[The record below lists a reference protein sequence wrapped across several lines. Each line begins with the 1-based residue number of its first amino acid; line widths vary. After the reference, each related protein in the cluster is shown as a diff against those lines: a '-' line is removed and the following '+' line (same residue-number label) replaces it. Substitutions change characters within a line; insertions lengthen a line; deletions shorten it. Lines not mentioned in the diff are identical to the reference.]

1 MKSFNTR
8 IDDLGDH
15 LSPTDIV
22 LRELREMA
30 RVSSTTEYLA
40 SLKDFERPLN
50 RMTRQA
56 RRAVQKSPKGYSGD
70 AIERHVVEAE
80 RDVAFLWNLHL
91 QVNRRIHDD
100 LRTAVPMM
108 IHLAADV
115 RFRLLDESRRADAT
129 RAWLRASRDFPYPLD
144 PETAGSVEA
153 AIAHQ
158 VESWIVLRDAETI
171 DEWVDEELGGEDDD
185 AVSED
190 SAARIARRVEREI
203 RRLVRSNE
211 IEPGKVVSLLDSPH
225 PFLSSAPLLDGRW
238 IDVIALELAELG
250 VILAGSG
257 CTRRGSRD
265 LHTLAWEEFVQTDAQ
280 GELSP
285 IDHASWLDA
294 RAAATER
301 VRSYRGRRRVVSGR
315 DYVECAL
322 YQRWRCRSLGA
333 RLDASVEN
341 GFVVSSWNDWVKRQG
356 RRAVLAGIRVEPID
370 ALAVAGTWTV
380 HDAKSARRLQVDR
393 ANRFA
398 ELRSAAI
405 GKETPTEGPTAVD
418 EAAVPWR
425 GGAAHVLTLVEGLA
439 AAVEGIRS
447 TYFRNAEIVFT
458 ELVEPLDRFRADL
471 REVLGLFESPRH
483 WADPSLPCLG
493 FHAVGRDGE
502 TAHAKHQESVRKQV
516 KPHVVQTGKRIAKEI
531 IRDARFD
538 SVIHVRDRDAAEKI
552 IDEELDEFLA

>member
-1 MKSFNTR
+1 M
-8 IDDLGDH
+8 
-15 LSPTDIV
+15 
-22 LRELREMA
+22 
-30 RVSSTTEYLA
+30 
-40 SLKDFERPLN
+40 
-50 RMTRQA
+50 
-56 RRAVQKSPKGYSGD
+56 
-70 AIERHVVEAE
+70 
-80 RDVAFLWNLHL
+80 
-91 QVNRRIHDD
+91 
-100 LRTAVPMM
+100 
-108 IHLAADV
+108 
-115 RFRLLDESRRADAT
+115 
-129 RAWLRASRDFPYPLD
+129 
-144 PETAGSVEA
+144 
-153 AIAHQ
+153 
-158 VESWIVLRDAETI
+158 
-171 DEWVDEELGGEDDD
+171 
-185 AVSED
+185 
-190 SAARIARRVEREI
+190 
-203 RRLVRSNE
+203 
-211 IEPGKVVSLLDSPH
+211 
-225 PFLSSAPLLDGRW
+225 
-238 IDVIALELAELG
+238 
-250 VILAGSG
+250 
-257 CTRRGSRD
+257 
-265 LHTLAWEEFVQTDAQ
+265 
-280 GELSP
+280 
-285 IDHASWLDA
+285 
-294 RAAATER
+294 
-301 VRSYRGRRRVVSGR
+301 
-315 DYVECAL
+315 
-322 YQRWRCRSLGA
+322 
-333 RLDASVEN
+333 
-341 GFVVSSWNDWVKRQG
+341 KRQG